1 MKARHSAIQKKM
13 LMYEKLLIK
22 SPQRLNNDLA
32 KNEARIAELEKLNK
46 LKSEEN
52 EEQKRHLFER
62 DKFMED
68 FRNVRDSLENFYNS
82 DVRKAK

>member
-1 MKARHSAIQKKM
+1 M